1 MTVSIADKKDFLRW
15 YLKRYQMKRRECVWI
30 LNYLLSHDDLLN
42 KVHFVE
48 EAHYCPRAMVMS
60 VTESTGVP
68 FRFYKGN
75 LMTADAEKSFHDL
88 RLHPNEDMFIQLNFP
103 NNPPSAEYLSVLEE
117 NSFMPKYL
125 DIDEKD
131 RKIALAVLD
140 KMVSDRVHHVVMVE
154 IDKALDAGDS
164 ALCAR
169 LSDALK
175 TYQGKPTAEA
185 LHSLNALIREIN
197 TLEPA

>member
-1 MTVSIADKKDFLRW
+1 MTASVSVMEKKEFVRW
-15 YLKRYQMKRRECVWI
+15 FLKRYQMKRRECVWI
-30 LNYLLSHDDLLN
+30 LNYLLSHDDLLQ

-103 NNPPSAEYLSVLEE
+103 HVPPSPEYLAVLEE
-117 NSFMPKYL
+117 NPFMPKYL
-125 DIDEKD
+125 HINDKDRLIAEEVLKNSMHSFREENILRQIDE
-131 RKIALAVLD
+131 
-140 KMVSDRVHHVVMVE
+140 
-154 IDKALDAGDS
+154 ALDTNDKEKFIE
-164 ALCAR
+164 
-169 LSDALK
+169 LSKML
-175 TYQGKPTAEA
+175 QGMKE
-185 LHSLNALIREIN
+185 SSNS
-197 TLEPA
+197 

>member
-1 MTVSIADKKDFLRW
+1 MTASVSVMEKKEFVRW
-15 YLKRYQMKRRECVWI
+15 FLKRYQMKRRECVWI
-30 LNYLLSHDDLLN
+30 LNYLLSHDDLLQ

-103 NNPPSAEYLSVLEE
+103 LVPPSSEYLAVLEE
-117 NSFMPKYL
+117 NPFMPKYL
-125 DIDEKD
+125 HINDKDRLIAEEVLKNSMNSFREENILRQIDE
-131 RKIALAVLD
+131 
-140 KMVSDRVHHVVMVE
+140 
-154 IDKALDAGDS
+154 ALDTNNKEKFIE
-164 ALCAR
+164 
-169 LSDALK
+169 LSKML
-175 TYQGKPTAEA
+175 QGMKE
-185 LHSLNALIREIN
+185 SSNS
-197 TLEPA
+197 

>member
-1 MTVSIADKKDFLRW
+1 MTASVSVMEKKEFVRW
-15 YLKRYQMKRRECVWI
+15 FLKRYQMKRRECVWI
-30 LNYLLSHDDLLN
+30 LNYLLSHDDLLQ

-103 NNPPSAEYLSVLEE
+103 NVPPSSEYLAVLEE
-117 NSFMPKYL
+117 NPFMPKYL
-125 DIDEKD
+125 HINDKDRLIAEEVLKISMESFRKENILKQIDE
-131 RKIALAVLD
+131 
-140 KMVSDRVHHVVMVE
+140 
-154 IDKALDAGDS
+154 ALDANDKE
-164 ALCAR
+164 R
-169 LSDALK
+169 FIELSKLL
-175 TYQGKPTAEA
+175 QGMKE
-185 LHSLNALIREIN
+185 SSKS
-197 TLEPA
+197 